1 MERWSSMVLVAQKE
15 GRLPFHRP
23 CCCAVDM
30 NCLYCRKFLLANALQ
45 HVFRP
50 GAWRDAFEDDVQVA
64 MASLLAGV
72 YESVGLYKVEAYS
85 RESLHCRG
93 VSRHLKI
100 RPGTARVCFAAAC
113 KSVVKF
119 VNTVALTLC
128 AASGKGAQLRWRLP
142 RREVEDPS
150 ADAHPGQADMN
161 GEDVTSDEDK
171 TGKRPALVFLDAE
184 ELPFCQWRWALLTWS
199 MEPLRLARRPVKIS
213 DAHGCFR
220 SLQKLLRERTDAIF
234 EKQFEE
240 EEARG
245 AMVKLAWDEA
255 VARQLWQCL
264 CFEPVVDSQ
273 VAIHGILDGDS
284 GARMI
289 QSNAH
294 LYLQWTPRLQNREA
308 DSLTHEDYQGFD
320 PKLRLRFSL
329 DEFEGIVTND
339 RLEAGAHVFKEAQEG
354 REKILKKAGKRTKG
368 AGLRETD
375 PWCNGTALL
384 MRGYFG
390 QFPYRF
396 PRDSPICAWDRIGGY
411 MAMEVVENKNEVE
424 ATPLE
429 GTSEKA
435 VTSSDKEE
443 VIIGGKFRLGSKIGS
458 GSFGAIHLGVNLRT
472 GEEVAIKLE
481 PLKSRHPQLLYEAKI
496 YKGLAGSVGI
506 PSIHWYGVQDAYT
519 VMVLDLLGPS
529 LEDLLNFCKGRLS
542 LKTVLMIADQMI
554 NRLECVHSRNVIH
567 RDVKPDNFLLGLG
580 RRANQVNLIDFGLSK
595 KYRDSKTQVHIPYRE
610 GKALTG
616 TARYASINTHAG
628 LEQSRRDDLEALGY
642 VLIYLVKGCLP
653 WQGLPSKTPKTKQER
668 YDEIMQQKINT
679 SLKAEES
686 GKHGECGVN
695 WIASSSG
702 NATAALKPQSIK
714 AQVPGDLLTDLEA
727 AGEIGD
733 PLYELNWLKS
743 DIWAK
748 QTWTYSANFSI
759 DQLGLESGSRRVQLV
774 FDGIKMG
781 AHVKVNGKLLGTA
794 TSQFI
799 RYSFDLDPTRSQNSL
814 EVIFDQ
820 SIQVGGRFMASSG
833 GWDWAPYTNTFQ
845 GDARTFTYGIWKHVY
860 LVYTP
865 SMSASITHVV
875 PKIFYQGK
883 YPTEALVD
891 GEHAGFK
898 VKLKVFLSA
907 KTATFGS
914 IAVQNSWDHVIYIAA
929 MTVPEGNSSA
939 LIEMNPGNASAK
951 DIKLWWPIGM
961 GNQPL
966 YDLSV
971 TFEPN
976 NTPSA
981 SVTAHRK
988 VGFRY
993 FALVTGN
1000 DTDPAYVTK
1009 AASEQGTD
1017 SHGMY
1022 FRINGAAFWSKGSN
1036 VIPMENLEGRMN
1048 GEAHRIMVRS
1058 AAHGGMNTLR
1068 IWGGGIFMPDE
1079 FYETCDELGLI
1090 VFHDMM
1096 YAQLGHAPAKT
1107 VVQDTEL
1114 RHQVRRLSSHPSIVI
1129 WDGCNECTV
1138 LMGTKTEIYATFV
1151 MTVVAEEDDSRSIWP
1166 S

>member
-1 MERWSSMVLVAQKE
+1 ML
-15 GRLPFHRP
+15 
-23 CCCAVDM
+23 
-30 NCLYCRKFLLANALQ
+30 
-45 HVFRP
+45 
-50 GAWRDAFEDDVQVA
+50 
-64 MASLLAGV
+64 
-72 YESVGLYKVEAYS
+72 
-85 RESLHCRG
+85 
-93 VSRHLKI
+93 
-100 RPGTARVCFAAAC
+100 RV
-113 KSVVKF
+113 
-119 VNTVALTLC
+119 
-128 AASGKGAQLRWRLP
+128 
-142 RREVEDPS
+142 
-150 ADAHPGQADMN
+150 
-161 GEDVTSDEDK
+161 
-171 TGKRPALVFLDAE
+171 
-184 ELPFCQWRWALLTWS
+184 
-199 MEPLRLARRPVKIS
+199 
-213 DAHGCFR
+213 
-220 SLQKLLRERTDAIF
+220 
-234 EKQFEE
+234 
-240 EEARG
+240 
-245 AMVKLAWDEA
+245 
-255 VARQLWQCL
+255 
-264 CFEPVVDSQ
+264 
-273 VAIHGILDGDS
+273 
-284 GARMI
+284 
-289 QSNAH
+289 
-294 LYLQWTPRLQNREA
+294 
-308 DSLTHEDYQGFD
+308 
-320 PKLRLRFSL
+320 LRFVLWSTAL
-329 DEFEGIVTND
+329 ACQPSHLLEVTP
-339 RLEAGAHVFKEAQEG
+339 AGA
-354 REKILKKAGKRTKG
+354 
-368 AGLRETD
+368 
-375 PWCNGTALL
+375 
-384 MRGYFG
+384 
-390 QFPYRF
+390 
-396 PRDSPICAWDRIGGY
+396 
-411 MAMEVVENKNEVE
+411 
-424 ATPLE
+424 
-429 GTSEKA
+429 
-435 VTSSDKEE
+435 VTYLSS
-443 VIIGGKFRLGSKIGS
+443 
-458 GSFGAIHLGVNLRT
+458 
-472 GEEVAIKLE
+472 
-481 PLKSRHPQLLYEAKI
+481 
-496 YKGLAGSVGI
+496 
-506 PSIHWYGVQDAYT
+506 
-519 VMVLDLLGPS
+519 
-529 LEDLLNFCKGRLS
+529 
-542 LKTVLMIADQMI
+542 
-554 NRLECVHSRNVIH
+554 
-567 RDVKPDNFLLGLG
+567 
-580 RRANQVNLIDFGLSK
+580 
-595 KYRDSKTQVHIPYRE
+595 
-610 GKALTG
+610 
-616 TARYASINTHAG
+616 
-628 LEQSRRDDLEALGY
+628 
-642 VLIYLVKGCLP
+642 
-653 WQGLPSKTPKTKQER
+653 
-668 YDEIMQQKINT
+668 
-679 SLKAEES
+679 
-686 GKHGECGVN
+686 ECGVK

-759 DQLGLESGSRRVQLV
+759 DQLGLESISAHRVQLV

-781 AHVKVNGKLLGTA
+781 AHVKVNGQLLGTA

-799 RYSFDLDPTRSQNSL
+799 RYSFDLDPSRSQNSL

-865 SMSASITHVV
+865 SGSASITHVV
-875 PKIFYQGK
+875 PKVFYQGK
-883 YPTEALVD
+883 YPTKALVD
-891 GEHAGFK
+891 GEHEGFK

-907 KTATFGS
+907 KSATFGS
-914 IAVQNSWDHVIYIAA
+914 LAVQNSWDHAIYIAA

-939 LIEMNPGNASAK
+939 LIEMNASAK

-961 GNQPL
+961 GDQPL

-1058 AAHGGMNTLR
+1058 AADGGMNTLR

-1079 FYETCDELGLI
+1079 FYDTCDELGLI

-1151 MTVVAEEDDSRSIWP
+1151 MTVVAEEDDSCSIWP
-1166 S
+1166 SCPAFGWSTGVHKLDCLPNGEPLTTPAKAKTIETHGYYQHGTGFPAVNGDPKLFPFYANLPIKVDVEDTSLGHQNIFGSEFGSVVMSSFESMAPTLAPEHWGLHGGQKKDQCDSSGWPNTCKGDNVMAQRNYPCDSLIDAYFGLHPEAYFNSTGPAIFQQQLYQCMLSQTLILKSDIETRRSYNQFGTLVWQLNEIWPTGGWGSVEYGSPVKGQVLGGRWKPLHYLYRRSIFADVMATCGANGTCYVKNDGAVPFEGLCNVSTLRFTDGQRQLVKSLAVKMAPGPGTKQIFQVKLDGHAGSFMLLSECLRSSPWKYDLQTGAFGALHANSVSFNEILMAAPFQLDLPAAKVSATVAAEPNADGSVDIELSTDKTAVYVTLTTLAHGRFSDNAFAMSPGRGTVKFIPFGSSSHLNSIDLLRRSLRVEHLEMYQQPPAVISI